1 MWGAHS
7 GHCIL
12 LPFLMLKNA
21 FKKHPL
27 QNRTNVQIKGE
38 GGSKAFWTMFKKTA
52 LFSGDGFP
60 YFLRTFSV
68 LCCTFFVFFHH
79 FSRTFFLFS
88 HILCKIFLKKS
99 NVQFFLL
106 ARAIHSEHF
115 LLHCLKKE
123 IATAEEL
130 DLRQVGKVLI
140 FRDTQNLPIIYR
152 CSWGSHHNNLLK
164 DSLFGTPSRSSVQSQ
179 ALPKSTQ
186 NSKKWK

>member
-1 MWGAHS
+1 
-7 GHCIL
+7 
-12 LPFLMLKNA
+12 
-21 FKKHPL
+21 
-27 QNRTNVQIKGE
+27 
-38 GGSKAFWTMFKKTA
+38 MFKKTA

-152 CSWGSHHNNLLK
+152 SLVSFVLLVSLVLFDWLNIWK
-164 DSLFGTPSRSSVQSQ
+164 TVNHWLTDSLKSRDAQRI
-179 ALPKSTQ
+179 
-186 NSKKWK
+186 

>member
-1 MWGAHS
+1 
-7 GHCIL
+7 
-12 LPFLMLKNA
+12 ML
-21 FKKHPL
+21 
-27 QNRTNVQIKGE
+27 
-38 GGSKAFWTMFKKTA
+38 KKTA

-140 FRDTQNLPIIYR
+140 FRYGRQGLA
-152 CSWGSHHNNLLK
+152 GSL
-164 DSLFGTPSRSSVQSQ
+164 GQGYSQ
-179 ALPKSTQ
+179 AGTFWCVLNVSLHASGGQLGSDIVDRGKA
-186 NSKKWK
+186 

>member
-1 MWGAHS
+1 MGS
-7 GHCIL
+7 YLYFISVS
-12 LPFLMLKNA
+12 KDI
-21 FKKHPL
+21 KKHPL
-27 QNRTNVQIKGE
+27 QNRTNVQIKGV
-38 GGSKAFWTMFKKTA
+38 GGSKAFWTMFKKNA

-106 ARAIHSEHF
+106 ARAIHREHF

-123 IATAEEL
+123 IATAKEL
-130 DLRQVGKVLI
+130 DLRQLGKVLI
-140 FRDTQNLPIIYR
+140 FRDT
-152 CSWGSHHNNLLK
+152 H
-164 DSLFGTPSRSSVQSQ
+164 TEPSYYI
-179 ALPKSTQ
+179 
-186 NSKKWK
+186 